1 MNKITTLAVGVVA
14 VLAAVFG
21 VVALTTSSDQ
31 DASLEGASEFQ
42 NVVVVGDPLPKFG
55 EGADTAIGMTAPVLE
70 GFGFLGNE
78 VTTTPGTPMLLVFLA
93 HWCPFCQKEVPV
105 LVNWDSSGTVP
116 DNLDVIAITTGTD
129 EAQPNFPPSVWLA
142 NEKWPELW
150 PVLVDNKDQTAGNAF
165 GLAGYPFMVLIG
177 EDGKVLWRN
186 SGEISAEALTEA
198 VNAALGS
205 QQ

>member
-55 EGADTAIGMTAPVLE
+55 DGADTAIGMTAPVLE

-105 LVNWDSSGTVP
+105 LVNWNSSGTVP
-116 DNLDVIAITTGTD
+116 DNLDVIAVTTGTD

-150 PVLVDNKDQTAGNAF
+150 PVLVDNKDQTAANTF

-205 QQ
+205 

>member
-55 EGADTAIGMTAPVLE
+55 DGADTAIGMTAPVLE

-105 LVNWDSSGTVP
+105 LVNWNSSGTVP
-116 DNLDVIAITTGTD
+116 DNLDVIAVTTGTD

-150 PVLVDNKDQTAGNAF
+150 PVLVDNKDQTASNAF
-165 GLAGYPFMVLIG
+165 GLAGYPFMTLIG
-177 EDGKVLWRN
+177 SDGKVLWRN

-205 QQ
+205 

>member
-1 MNKITTLAVGVVA
+1 MNKVTTLAVGVVA

-55 EGADTAIGMTAPVLE
+55 DGADTAIGMTAPVLE

-105 LVNWDSSGTVP
+105 LVNWNSSGTVP
-116 DNLDVIAITTGTD
+116 DNLDVIAVTTGTD

-150 PVLVDNKDQTAGNAF
+150 PVLVDNKDQTAANTF

-186 SGEISAEALTEA
+186 SGETSAEALTEA

-205 QQ
+205 